1 MSACLNSAQQSC
13 ICFVFFHNLSCCGI
27 VCCELIKV
35 MQQGEEPLTYLL
47 RLYFEGL
54 LLFLLHCVFNKSIG
68 TFILGCVRPRT
79 ALARCISI
87 IQSLSEWYCPI
98 VQFCNSFYVDV
109 QMIGKRGSEITLLY
123 ITEVHRRSEWTV
135 SHPNSENS
143 NSFSPSICFN

>member
-1 MSACLNSAQQSC
+1 MLDPRGKWKSHPFPLQFQHITSHISHFSEVLNNIKHLLLRHTSTPVIVEGESERLMSACLNSAQQSR

-54 LLFLLHCVFNKSIG
+54 LLFLLHCVFNKSMG

-87 IQSLSEWYCPI
+87 IQSLSE
-98 VQFCNSFYVDV
+98 
-109 QMIGKRGSEITLLY
+109 
-123 ITEVHRRSEWTV
+123 
-135 SHPNSENS
+135 
-143 NSFSPSICFN
+143 